1 MPQGIRISISTDRNV
16 WSGVCIQTSDHFS
29 VFPRFPFLLGSLISP
44 LHLHP
49 DFTDQGYMS
58 DLGLL
63 YSFVCKLTAS
73 GQSEIGK
80 ELIKT
85 VIIIL
90 PPPKLLKH
98 QQVHYSSHYLSIF
111 ASTGITTLNG
121 YVLNQM
127 NSFLQWQK
135 NC

>member
-1 MPQGIRISISTDRNV
+1 
-16 WSGVCIQTSDHFS
+16 
-29 VFPRFPFLLGSLISP
+29 
-44 LHLHP
+44 
-49 DFTDQGYMS
+49 MS

-98 QQVHYSSHYLSIF
+98 QQVHYSSHYPSIF

-135 NC
+135 NCWFLSHPYSAWIGNYSNTEDENGPDGKIQGLYYMYPKFRSFHGQRFFSFCWYLKC